1 MNTIIPSCSNV
12 RPKCFT
18 ALVLATSY
26 IPFLFAREKGFPSNI
41 ITLVPKVA
49 SDQAYYDPV
58 KIVLEV
64 ISILNEKLSI
74 FRPFYTLAMHKWLTY
89 SSSRAVSCCNCKVN
103 LYYSHL
109 EIEATFDTKFIKI
122 GTKNSV
128 PTHDLYRL

>member
-1 MNTIIPSCSNV
+1 MNKIIPSCSNV

-26 IPFLFAREKGFPSNI
+26 IPFIFAREKGFPSNI

-74 FRPFYTLAMHKWLTY
+74 FRPFYTLAMHKRLTY
-89 SSSRAVSCCNCKVN
+89 SSSRAVSCCKVN

-109 EIEATFDTKFIKI
+109 EIEATFGTKFIKI
-122 GTKNSV
+122 GTKYSV
-128 PTHDLYRL
+128 PTHDPYRL